1 MLDIAFRVYQ
11 IYLQFVIFMEHSQ
24 GLICQIANILRSTLM
39 KTQSK
44 KLAKVKGLGDIE
56 TPENNPVLLHFLSPL
71 ELAAY
76 KHQFRPFKYNL
87 DGLTLE
93 IEVHASKQLYWHSK
107 RRITSLRDLL
117 QKSKQKILKQD
128 PEIWR
133 FLHKPIKNHKLPTRI
148 YHILKGNNCYNMA
161 EVAQKGESGLKRMRG
176 MGKTHITTIMNLFID
191 NGCASL
197 FV

>member
-1 MLDIAFRVYQ
+1 M
-11 IYLQFVIFMEHSQ
+11 
-24 GLICQIANILRSTLM
+24 ICQIANILRSTLM

-107 RRITSLRDLL
+107 RRITSLRDLF